1 MFLDAQDWVHWYG
14 QEHRV
19 AGERERLCRLAAR
32 RRSTVIPCMKVAGER
47 ERLCRLAEQG
57 NPDEGLAFRVGGW
70 LIGLGRWLRGEAPP
84 LR

>member
-1 MFLDAQDWVHWYG
+1 MFLDAQDWMHWYG
-14 QEHRV
+14 QEHR
-19 AGERERLCRLAAR
+19 
-32 RRSTVIPCMKVAGER
+32 VAGER

-84 LR
+84 RFGG